1 MENIKTMD
9 VPDILL
15 IDDTPEDIEAAVALF
30 RENGYRVRIATQAS
44 TALKLLEQQ
53 APDIILLDI
62 YMPEMDGFQLC
73 QTIKGQL
80 QFASLPIIFLTSS
93 NDEESIKRGF
103 ELGAQ
108 DYVVKPF
115 NLSELLARVD
125 THVKLKHQSE
135 SLIEAYEELD
145 SFCYT
150 VAHDLKAPLL
160 SIGKLLEY
168 LALDYSAH
176 LDEDGLELLSH
187 IQDKSHEVLSIIDHL
202 LEFSRM
208 CEMPLTSAAINLETL
223 FLQVFNELKEQQG
236 PRQIELILGRLPEI
250 HGDPFLIKLLL
261 TNVLSNAIKYTGG
274 RDIAVIEASSR
285 EQGNEYLVSIK
296 DNGIGFDMRYAS
308 RLFKVFQRLHSQEE
322 FPGSGVGLAICQR
335 ILKRHGG
342 RAWLIGDPDNGATF
356 YFTYPRSQRDQDAPL
371 HSVSPGAG
379 ILP

>member
-1 MENIKTMD
+1 MKNTKTMD
-9 VPDILL
+9 IPDILL

-30 RENGYRVRIATQAS
+30 RENGYRVRIATKAS

-73 QTIKGQL
+73 QNIKGQV
-80 QFASLPIIFLTSS
+80 QFASVPIIFLTSS
-93 NDEESIKRGF
+93 NDEKSIQKGF

-125 THVKLKHQSE
+125 THVKLKYKSE

-168 LALDYSAH
+168 LALDYSDR

-187 IQDKSHEVLSIIDHL
+187 IKDKSNEVLGIIDHL

-208 CEMPLTSAAINLETL
+208 CEMPLTSETINLESL
-223 FLQVFNELKEQQG
+223 LLQVFNELKEQQG
-236 PRQIELILGRLPEI
+236 SRQIELIPSSLPEI
-250 HGDPFLIKLLL
+250 YGDPFMIKLLL

-274 RDIAVIEASSR
+274 RDTAVIETSCR
-285 EQGNEYLVSIK
+285 EQNNEYIISFK

-308 RLFKVFQRLHSQEE
+308 RLFKVFQRLHSQNE

-342 RAWLIGDPDNGATF
+342 RAWLIGDMDKGATF
-356 YFTYPRSQRDQDAPL
+356 FFAYPMVPRD
-371 HSVSPGAG
+371 
-379 ILP
+379 

>member
-1 MENIKTMD
+1 MKNTKTMD
-9 VPDILL
+9 IPDILL
-15 IDDTPEDIEAAVALF
+15 VDDTPEDIEAAVALF
-30 RENGYRVRIATQAS
+30 RENSYRVRIATKAS

-73 QTIKGQL
+73 QTIKSHA
-80 QFASLPIIFLTSS
+80 QFTSIPIIFLTSS
-93 NDEESIKRGF
+93 NDENSIKKGF
-103 ELGAQ
+103 ALGAQ

-115 NLSELLARVD
+115 NLSELLARVE
-125 THVKLKHQSE
+125 THVKLKQQSE

-168 LALDYSAH
+168 LALDYSDK
-176 LDEDGLELLSH
+176 LDQDGLELLSH
-187 IQDKSHEVLSIIDHL
+187 IKDKGNEVLTIIDHL

-208 CEMPLTSAAINLETL
+208 CEMPLAGELINLEKL
-223 FLQVFNELKEQQG
+223 ILQVFNELKEQQG
-236 PRQIELILGRLPEI
+236 PRQIELILNSLPEI
-250 HGDPFLIKLLL
+250 YGDPFMIKLLL
-261 TNVLSNAIKYTGG
+261 TNVVSNAIKYTGG
-274 RDIAVIEASSR
+274 RDAAVIEASSQ
-285 EQGNEYLVSIK
+285 EHGNEYIISIK
-296 DNGIGFDMRYAS
+296 DNGIGFDMRYTS
-308 RLFKVFQRLHSQEE
+308 RLFKVFQRLHSQNE

-356 YFTYPRSQRDQDAPL
+356 YFAYPMTMN
-371 HSVSPGAG
+371 G
-379 ILP
+379 